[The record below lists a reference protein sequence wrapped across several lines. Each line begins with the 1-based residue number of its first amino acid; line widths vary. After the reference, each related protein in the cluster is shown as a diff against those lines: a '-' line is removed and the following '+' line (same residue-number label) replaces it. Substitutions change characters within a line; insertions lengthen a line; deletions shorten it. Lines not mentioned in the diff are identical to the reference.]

1 MSRKRLEKD
10 FRKRFEKKIRKR
22 LAGGKDFACLLRGAD
37 APSRAAAPR
46 AWMRGCVVRMRS
58 PVRGLPPPLQGFNLS
73 TVRRSECLPGV
84 IFSDG
89 GMLRGRFVLSLTNL
103 TPFAASALGRCFS
116 CGLLFCPLWLV
127 LLSVDNLH
135 GRRRFVALWA
145 CFVALRAFLCVVG
158 CVACR
163 LSRLFCPVWRFV
175 GWGCMF
181 SRLACF
187 RRFTGVFGA
196 SVAVCGFGSV
206 SECLQAIKKGL
217 QRANPL

>member
-1 MSRKRLEKD
+1 M
-10 FRKRFEKKIRKR
+10 
-22 LAGGKDFACLLRGAD
+22 
-37 APSRAAAPR
+37 
-46 AWMRGCVVRMRS
+46 
-58 PVRGLPPPLQGFNLS
+58 QGFNLS

-84 IFSDG
+84 FLVMG
-89 GMLRGRFVLSLTNL
+89 GMLRERFFLSLTNL
-103 TPFAASALGRCFS
+103 TPFAASALGRRFS

-127 LLSVDNLH
+127 WLSVDNLH
-135 GRRRFVALWA
+135 GWRRFVALWA

-187 RRFTGVFGA
+187 RRFMGVFGA

-206 SECLQAIKKGL
+206 SEYLQVIKKGL
-217 QRANPL
+217 QRANPLQVILFEFFQNCAKCGENAANNIYNYHCGHLTSLFNCASFRLSN